1 MEDILNHY
9 PDIVSSFAIPTILG
23 VITMM
28 IPLLL
33 SNGILISNKYKS
45 QHIIRLFMRES
56 VSIGFAIVF
65 FTSIIAL
72 ILWLL
77 QIPRCIDFGCMNV
90 FVDNSA
96 LIILLISAIL
106 LLIMALGVIVLLFIY
121 LKPKFLFNKISKR
134 YKRWQSRFE
143 RNHSKRLQKRKD
155 SMEEIILEMMIY
167 SIRAELPYIYDNFLI
182 YYYENCLRNVG
193 NGFSEDNYRVIENAI
208 YAVCKTQKDKFVDF
222 EINTWFWILLKKR
235 NDERTRKSIWKSVR
249 YCIVSKN
256 DRFIKNYLEEANLVN
271 EYSED
276 FRIFNCMI
284 GAMLLYSR
292 NYTMVRK
299 LLHEDY
305 GNLTVPQNSCEMSP
319 NSCVIS
325 MYYKICKMG
334 KVKIVQNYPFPDIN
348 NDGNAFDDIADD
360 YGDLNVEWIDNFF
373 ALLFLKNLGYNK
385 CQIPASPK
393 SSGILDNLLKK
404 VLEYNKNKDL
414 LKKLNIAID
423 INDCDI
429 EKEIGYFEQKLAAY
443 KNYIP

>member
-1 MEDILNHY
+1 MEDIMNHY

-23 VITMM
+23 VIAMM

-155 SMEEIILEMMIY
+155 FMEEIILEMMIY

-193 NGFSEDNYRVIENAI
+193 NGFSEDNYRVIEKAI

-222 EINTWFWILLKKR
+222 EINNWFWILLKKR
-235 NDERTRKSIWKSVR
+235 NDERTRQSIWKCVR
-249 YCIVSKN
+249 CCIVSKN
-256 DRFIKNYLEEANLVN
+256 DRFLKDYLNEANSIDNN
-271 EYSED
+271 EYSEE
-276 FRIFNCMI
+276 FRAFNCMI
-284 GAMLLYSR
+284 GAMLLYSG
-292 NYTMVRK
+292 NYTMVKK
-299 LLHEDY
+299 LLSNDY
-305 GNLTVPQNSCEMSP
+305 GSLTAVSI
-319 NSCVIS
+319 SCVIPL
-325 MYYKICKMG
+325 YGNIRKMG
-334 KVKIVQNYPFPDIN
+334 KYKIVQNYPFPDIN

-360 YGDLNVEWIDNFF
+360 YGDLNIEWIDNFF
-373 ALLFLKNLGYNK
+373 ALLFLKNFRYES
-385 CQIPASPK
+385 CQIPASTK
-393 SSGILDNLLKK
+393 SSDVLDNLLKK

-429 EKEIGYFEQKLAAY
+429 EKEIDYFEQKLAAS